1 MYGLWLCIPCSYFN
15 ESEMIVMLA
24 KILASTEG
32 MSYEDW
38 LELRKLGIG
47 GSDASVVCGI
57 NRYKSP
63 VELWLDKAGQL
74 PPQEAGE
81 AAYWGTQLEPF
92 VRAEFTK
99 RTGIE
104 VTKSAVI
111 LQSEEYPFML
121 ANLDGICEVPDVG
134 TCVFEAKTAS
144 AYKAGE
150 WEDTVPDE
158 YQLQI
163 QHYMA
168 VTGYAGTYI
177 AVLIGGNTFRWKF
190 VERDEELISMLIEL
204 EAAFWDHVQDCTPP
218 PLDGSDASK
227 KFLSERFPSSTPMS
241 HITLPGAAADLLV
254 QYDEACE
261 ELEIVTEKKQKAE
274 NLLKEMMGENE
285 VGTAGGRVITW
296 KSVPQERLD
305 SKTLKA
311 EHPALCKKYT
321 NKTSYRR
328 FTIKAAS

>member
-1 MYGLWLCIPCSYFN
+1 MA
-15 ESEMIVMLA
+15 VV
-24 KILASTEG
+24 LASTENI
-32 MSYEDW
+32 SYEDW
-38 LELRKLGIG
+38 LELRKQGIG

-57 NRYKSP
+57 NKYKSP
-63 VELWLDKAGQL
+63 VELWMNKTGQI

-81 AAYWGTQLEPF
+81 AAYWGTLLESI
-92 VRAEFTK
+92 VRAEFTR

-104 VTKSAVI
+104 VTKPSVI
-111 LQSEEYPFML
+111 LQSEEHPFML
-121 ANLDGICEVPDVG
+121 ANLDGTCEVPDVG
-134 TCVFEAKTAS
+134 TCIFEAKTAS
-144 AYKAGE
+144 AYTAGE
-150 WEDTVPDE
+150 WEDTIPDE

-168 VTGYAGTYI
+168 VTGYAGAYI

-204 EAAFWDHVQDCTPP
+204 ESAFWNHVQDCTPP
-218 PLDGSDASK
+218 PLDGSDAAA
-227 KFLSERFPSSTPMS
+227 KFLSERFPTSKPTS
-241 HITLPGAAADLLV
+241 HITLPDTAADLLA

-261 ELEIVTEKKQKAE
+261 QLEIVTEKKQKAE

-285 VGTAGGRVITW
+285 IGTAGDRIVTW
-296 KSVPQERLD
+296 KSVSQERLD

-311 EHPALCKKYT
+311 EHPTLYKKYA
-321 NKTSYRR
+321 NKSSYRR

>member
-1 MYGLWLCIPCSYFN
+1 MA
-15 ESEMIVMLA
+15 VV
-24 KILASTEG
+24 LASTEN

-38 LELRKLGIG
+38 LEHRKLGIG

-57 NRYKSP
+57 NKYKSP
-63 VELWLDKAGQL
+63 VELWLDKTDQL

-81 AAYWGTQLEPF
+81 AAYWGTQLESI
-92 VRAEFTK
+92 VRAEFTR

-104 VTKSAVI
+104 VTKPDVI
-111 LQSEEYPFML
+111 LQSEEHPFML
-121 ANLDGICEVPDVG
+121 ANLDGVCEVPDVG
-134 TCVFEAKTAS
+134 ACIFEAKTAS

-150 WEDTVPDE
+150 WEDTIPDE

-168 VTGYAGTYI
+168 VTGYAGAYI

-204 EAAFWDHVQDCTPP
+204 ESAFWNHVQDCTPP
-218 PLDGSDASK
+218 PLDGSDAAA
-227 KFLSERFPSSTPMS
+227 KFLSERFPTSKPTSN
-241 HITLPGAAADLLV
+241 ITLPDTAADLLA
-254 QYDEACE
+254 QYDEACA
-261 ELEIVTEKKQKAE
+261 ELEAVTERRQKAE
-274 NLLKEMMGENE
+274 NLLKEMLGDNE
-285 VGTAGGRVITW
+285 VGTAAGRVITW
-296 KSVPQERLD
+296 KSVAQERLD

-328 FTIKAAS
+328 FTIKAVS